1 MSTTDLQPVLVSACL
16 LGRPVRYDGGH
27 KRSASPILA
36 RWIAEGRVVAV
47 CPEVAG
53 GLPTPRPPA
62 EIEAGAGGDR
72 VLAGRARVIDVTRA
86 DVSTAFVAGAHLA
99 LELALRMKVRVAV
112 LKEGSPSCGT
122 AFIRDGAFSGTRVHA
137 HGVTAALLVQ
147 HGIRVFSEH
156 EFDSADAC
164 IRHQPG

>member
-1 MSTTDLQPVLVSACL
+1 MSEPDLQPVLVSACL

-27 KRSASPILA
+27 RRSASPILA
-36 RWIAEGRVVAV
+36 RWIDEGRVVAV

-53 GLPTPRPPA
+53 GLPTPRRPA

-72 VLAGRARVIDVTRA
+72 VLAGRARVIDATQV
-86 DVSTAFVAGAHLA
+86 DVSAAFVAGAHRV

-122 AFIRDGAFSGTRVHA
+122 AVIHDGSFSGTRVRA

-147 HGIRVFSEH
+147 HGIQVFSEH

-164 IRHQPG
+164 IQHQPG